1 MNAGVGEMLAIAALL
16 LFSSNSLLVAPAIR
30 RLPQDL
36 GFLLGLTSNV
46 AVASVVVLV
55 QYLLGGPG
63 SPPEW
68 DAIGMFALG
77 GLLTSYLGR
86 WFWTR
91 SIATIGPTR
100 ASAIQVTNP
109 FFAGVFAWILL
120 DEELP
125 PVAILCGLAVL
136 VGLSLTSRRRRA
148 AGEQG
153 EGGSR
158 RRSVPMAHI
167 GIGLLGA
174 LAYGL
179 GNVARG
185 AGVRDWEAPIV
196 GSLIGATVG
205 LLAYAL
211 VNTDLRKLPA
221 AVRGADPSGRRL
233 WLLGGVLTI
242 GAQTCQIAA
251 TQYIPVAIAV
261 IISVAVPVV
270 VLPVSVLFLRR
281 SEAIGVSTT
290 AGVLLI
296 FGGVAGLVLL

>member
-1 MNAGVGEMLAIAALL
+1 MTGVGELLALVSLL
-16 LFSSNSLLVAPAIR
+16 LFSANALLIGPAVR

-46 AVASVVVLV
+46 VVAALLVLG
-55 QYLLGGPG
+55 QYALGGPG

-68 DAIGMFALG
+68 DAIALFALG

-86 WFWTR
+86 WFWTK

-100 ASAIQVTNP
+100 ASAIQVSNP
-109 FFAGVFAWILL
+109 FFAAVAGWFLL
-120 DEELP
+120 DDRLP
-125 PVAILCGLAVL
+125 LVAVVYGLAVF
-136 VGLSLTSRRRRA
+136 VGLNLA
-148 AGEQG
+148 
-153 EGGSR
+153 SR
-158 RRSVPMAHI
+158 RRSGDPGEPGSGSVSLKHL

-196 GSLIGATVG
+196 GSLIGAAVG
-205 LLAYAL
+205 LLVYGL
-211 VNTDLRKLPA
+211 VNTDLRKLPS
-221 AVRGADPSGRRL
+221 AVRGADPVGRRM
-233 WLLGGVLTI
+233 WLLSGVLTI

-261 IISVAVPVV
+261 VISVSVPVI
-270 VLPVSVLFLRR
+270 VLPVSVIFLRR
-281 SEAIGVSTT
+281 EAIGVPTA

-296 FGGVAGLVLL
+296 LGGVIGLVVS

>member
-1 MNAGVGEMLAIAALL
+1 VAGIGELLAIGALL
-16 LFSSNSLLVAPAIR
+16 LFSSNALLVGPAIR

-36 GFLLGLTSNV
+36 GFLVSLASNV
-46 AVASVVVLV
+46 VLASTVVLG
-55 QYLLGGPG
+55 QYLVLGGPG

-68 DAIGMFALG
+68 DAIGMFAVG

-109 FFAGVFAWILL
+109 FFAAVFAWILL
-120 DEELP
+120 DESLP

-136 VGLSLTSRRRRA
+136 VGLNLTSRRRA
-148 AGEQG
+148 SADPVDAEQRG
-153 EGGSR
+153 
-158 RRSVPMAHI
+158 RSVPLTHI

-196 GSLIGATVG
+196 GSFIGALVG

-211 VNTDLRKLPA
+211 INTDLRKLTSA
-221 AVRGADPSGRRL
+221 MRGADPTGRRL
-233 WLLGGVLTI
+233 WLLSGALTI
-242 GAQTCQIAA
+242 GAQTAQIAA

-261 IISVAVPVV
+261 VISVAVPVV

-281 SEAIGVSTT
+281 SEAIGWSTT
-290 AGVLLI
+290 CGVLLMLA
-296 FGGVAGLVLL
+296 GVAGLVLA

>member
-1 MNAGVGEMLAIAALL
+1 MIGIGELLALVALL
-16 LFSSNSLLVAPAIR
+16 LFSTNSLLIGPAVR

-36 GFLLGLTSNV
+36 GFLVSLASNV
-46 AVASVVVLV
+46 VLAAAVVLGHQV
-55 QYLLGGPG
+55 LGGPG

-68 DAIGMFALG
+68 DAMGLFAVG

-109 FFAGVFAWILL
+109 FFAAVFAWILL
-120 DEELP
+120 DESLP

-136 VGLSLTSRRRRA
+136 VGLHLASRRRTDA
-148 AGEQG
+148 EPVGAS
-153 EGGSR
+153 SR
-158 RRSVPMAHI
+158 TRSVPLAQI

-196 GSLIGATVG
+196 GSFIGALVG
-205 LLAYAL
+205 FLAYGL
-211 VNTDLRKLPA
+211 VNTDLRKLA
-221 AVRGADPSGRRL
+221 GALRGADRTGLRMWLVSGA
-233 WLLGGVLTI
+233 LTI
-242 GAQTCQIAA
+242 GAQTTQIAA

-281 SEAIGVSTT
+281 SEAVGVPTT

-296 FGGVAGLVLL
+296 LGGVAGLVLT

>member
-1 MNAGVGEMLAIAALL
+1 VAGIGELLAITALL
-16 LFSSNSLLVAPAIR
+16 LFSSNALLVGPAIR

-36 GFLLGLTSNV
+36 GFLVSLASNV
-46 AVASVVVLV
+46 VLASAVVLG
-55 QYLLGGPG
+55 QYLLLGGPG

-68 DAIGMFALG
+68 DAIGMFVVG

-109 FFAGVFAWILL
+109 FFAAVFAWILL
-120 DEELP
+120 DESLP
-125 PVAILCGLAVL
+125 PVAILCGVAVL
-136 VGLSLTSRRRRA
+136 VGLNLTSRRR
-148 AGEQG
+148 AGADPVDAE
-153 EGGSR
+153 R
-158 RRSVPMAHI
+158 RGRSVPLAHL

-174 LAYGL
+174 LSYGL

-196 GSLIGATVG
+196 GSFIGALVG

-211 VNTDLRKLPA
+211 VNTDLRKLA
-221 AVRGADPSGRRL
+221 SALRGADRTGLRL
-233 WLLGGVLTI
+233 WLLSGALTI
-242 GAQTCQIAA
+242 GAQTAQIAA

-261 IISVAVPVV
+261 VISVAVPVV

-281 SEAIGVSTT
+281 SEAIGWSTT
-290 AGVLLI
+290 AGVLLML
-296 FGGVAGLVLL
+296 GGVAGLVLA

>member
-1 MNAGVGEMLAIAALL
+1 MIGLGESLALVSL
-16 LFSSNSLLVAPAIR
+16 VLFSSNALLIEPAIR

-36 GFLLGLTSNV
+36 GFLIGLTSNV
-46 AVASVVVLV
+46 VVASGVVLG

-91 SIATIGPTR
+91 TIASIGPTR
-100 ASAIQVTNP
+100 ASAILITNP
-109 FFAGVFAWILL
+109 FFAAVAAWILI
-120 DEELP
+120 DEALP
-125 PVAILCGLAVL
+125 PAAVLCGLVVL
-136 VGLSLTSRRRRA
+136 VGLNLTSRRRGSSP
-148 AGEQG
+148 AGEAK
-153 EGGSR
+153 R
-158 RRSVPMAHI
+158 NRSVPLAHI

-185 AGVRDWEAPIV
+185 VGVRNWEAPIV
-196 GSLIGATVG
+196 GSLIGAMVG
-205 LLAYAL
+205 FVAYGL
-211 VNTDLRKLPA
+211 IKTDLRKLPQ
-221 AVRGADPSGRRL
+221 AVRGADPVGRRL
-233 WLLGGVLTI
+233 WLLSGVLTI

-251 TQYIPVAIAV
+251 TQYIPVAVAV
-261 IISVAVPVV
+261 VISVSVPVL
-270 VLPVSVLFLRR
+270 VLPISVLFLRR
-281 SEAIGVSTT
+281 EAIGFSTT

-296 FGGVAGLVLL
+296 LGGVAGLVLS

>member
-1 MNAGVGEMLAIAALL
+1 MAGIGELLAIGALL
-16 LFSSNSLLVAPAIR
+16 LFSSNALLVGPAIR

-36 GFLLGLTSNV
+36 GFLISLASNV
-46 AVASVVVLV
+46 VLASAVVLG
-55 QYLLGGPG
+55 QYLLLGGPG

-68 DAIGMFALG
+68 DAVGMFVVG

-109 FFAGVFAWILL
+109 FFAAVFAWILL
-120 DEELP
+120 DESLP
-125 PVAILCGLAVL
+125 PVAILCGLAIL
-136 VGLSLTSRRRRA
+136 VGLNLTSRRR
-148 AGEQG
+148 AGAGPVDTEQRG
-153 EGGSR
+153 
-158 RRSVPMAHI
+158 RSVPLAHI

-174 LAYGL
+174 MSYGL

-196 GSLIGATVG
+196 GSFIGALVG

-211 VNTDLRKLPA
+211 VNTDLRKLTS
-221 AVRGADPSGRRL
+221 AVRGADRTGLRL
-233 WLLGGVLTI
+233 WLLSGALTI
-242 GAQTCQIAA
+242 GAQTAQIAA
-251 TQYIPVAIAV
+251 TQYITVAIAV
-261 IISVAVPVV
+261 VISVAVPVV

-281 SEAIGVSTT
+281 SEAIGWSTT
-290 AGVLLI
+290 CGVLLML
-296 FGGVAGLVLL
+296 GGVAGLVLA

>member
-1 MNAGVGEMLAIAALL
+1 MAGIGELLAIGALL
-16 LFSSNSLLVAPAIR
+16 LFSSNALLVGPAIR

-36 GFLLGLTSNV
+36 GFLVSLASNV
-46 AVASVVVLV
+46 VLASAVVLG
-55 QYLLGGPG
+55 QYLLLGGPG

-68 DAIGMFALG
+68 DAIGMFAVG

-109 FFAGVFAWILL
+109 FFAAVFAWILL
-120 DEELP
+120 DESLP

-136 VGLSLTSRRRRA
+136 VGLNLTSRRR
-148 AGEQG
+148 AGADPADAGQRG
-153 EGGSR
+153 
-158 RRSVPMAHI
+158 RSVPLTHL

-196 GSLIGATVG
+196 GSFIGALVG

-211 VNTDLRKLPA
+211 VNTDLRKLA
-221 AVRGADPSGRRL
+221 SALRGADRTGLRL
-233 WLLGGVLTI
+233 WLLSGALTI
-242 GAQTCQIAA
+242 GAQTAQIAA

-261 IISVAVPVV
+261 VISVAVPVV

-281 SEAIGVSTT
+281 SEAIGWSTT
-290 AGVLLI
+290 AGVLLML
-296 FGGVAGLVLL
+296 GGVAGLVLA

>member
-1 MNAGVGEMLAIAALL
+1 MVTGIGELLALVALL
-16 LFSSNSLLVAPAIR
+16 LFSSNSLLIGPAIR

-36 GFLLGLTSNV
+36 GFLVSLASNV
-46 AVASVVVLV
+46 VIAGTVVLG
-55 QYLLGGPG
+55 QYLLLGGPG

-68 DAIGMFALG
+68 DAIAMFAVG

-109 FFAGVFAWILL
+109 FFAAIFAWILL
-120 DEELP
+120 DESLP
-125 PVAILCGLAVL
+125 PVAILFGLAVL
-136 VGLSLTSRRRRA
+136 LGLHLTSRRRTSA
-148 AGEQG
+148 EP
-153 EGGSR
+153 GGAEPPG
-158 RRSVPMAHI
+158 RSVPLAHI
-167 GIGLLGA
+167 AIGLFGA

-196 GSLIGATVG
+196 GSFIGAAVG

-211 VNTDLRKLPA
+211 VNTDLRKLRSA
-221 AVRGADPSGRRL
+221 LRGADRTGRRM
-233 WLLGGVLTI
+233 WLLSGALTI
-242 GAQTCQIAA
+242 GAQTTQIAA

-261 IISVAVPVV
+261 VISVAVPVV
-270 VLPVSVLFLRR
+270 VLPVSVLFLGR
-281 SEAIGVSTT
+281 SEGIGWSTT
-290 AGVLLI
+290 AGVVLML
-296 FGGVAGLVLL
+296 GGVAGLVLS

>member
-1 MNAGVGEMLAIAALL
+1 MTGIGELLAIVALL
-16 LFSSNSLLVAPAIR
+16 LFSSNALLVGPAIR

-36 GFLLGLTSNV
+36 GFLVSLASNV
-46 AVASVVVLV
+46 VLAAMVVLG
-55 QYLLGGPG
+55 QYLLLGGPG

-68 DAIGMFALG
+68 DATGMFAVG

-109 FFAGVFAWILL
+109 FFAAVFAWVLL
-120 DEELP
+120 DESLP
-125 PVAILCGLAVL
+125 PVAVLCGLAVL
-136 VGLSLTSRRRRA
+136 AGLNLTSRRRAGVEA
-148 AGEQG
+148 ATVGPRG
-153 EGGSR
+153 
-158 RRSVPMAHI
+158 RSVPLANVA
-167 GIGLLGA
+167 IGLLGA

-196 GSLIGATVG
+196 GSFIGALVG
-205 LLAYAL
+205 LLAYAV
-211 VNTDLRKLPA
+211 VNTDLRKVVSAL
-221 AVRGADPSGRRL
+221 RGADRTGLRL
-233 WLLGGVLTI
+233 WLFSGALTI
-242 GAQTCQIAA
+242 GAQTAQIAA

-261 IISVAVPVV
+261 VISVAIPVV

-281 SEAIGVSTT
+281 SEAIAWSTT
-290 AGVLLI
+290 AGVVLML
-296 FGGVAGLVLL
+296 GGVVGLVLS